1 MAPEAA
7 LSLLLGQ
14 AISEIRRDYP
24 TPNSGDVDVL
34 GLGVASVI
42 SFQVCTIDFLSLDY
56 NQSL

>member
-14 AISEIRRDYP
+14 AITEIRRDYP
-24 TPNSGDVDVL
+24 APHLGDVDVL

-42 SFQVCTIDFLSLDY
+42 TFQVCSFDFLTSGYNKSL
-56 NQSL
+56 